1 MIIIPTDL
9 EHRARHRLATSAVLP
24 RPIAWVSTMD
34 RAGNLN
40 LAPYSYFTVA
50 ASNPLTLLFCPQ
62 VSARTGRQKDT
73 FYNVQAVPEFVINL
87 AGEGL
92 AREMNQTA
100 ALLPPGQS
108 EFAWAGVTPAASQTI
123 SVPRVKEAP
132 VAFECALQQIVTV
145 NDRPGGAVV
154 LGEVRCI
161 HLQDELYVDGQVQ
174 LETFRPIG
182 RLSGS
187 GYVRVTDIFEMP
199 RPGTPSGG
207 RFLRRAAMSDPGF
220 ICRRARG

>member
-1 MIIIPTDL
+1 MIIIPSDL
-9 EHRARHRLATSAVLP
+9 EHRDRYRLAISAVLP
-24 RPIAWVSTMD
+24 RPIAWVSSMD

-50 ASNPLTLLFCPQ
+50 ASDPLTLLFCPQ

-73 FYNVQAVPEFVINL
+73 FYNIQAVPEFVINL
-87 AGEGL
+87 VNEHL
-92 AREMNQTA
+92 AQEMNQTA

-132 VAFECALQQIVTV
+132 VSFECTLQQIVTV
-145 NDRPGGAVV
+145 SDRPGGGAVV
-154 LGEVRCI
+154 FGEVHCI
-161 HLQDELYVDGQVQ
+161 HLQDELYLDGQVQ
-174 LETFRPIG
+174 LDAYKPIG

-187 GYVRVTDIFEMP
+187 AYVRVTDLFEMQ
-199 RPGTPSGG
+199 RPGKP
-207 RFLRRAAMSDPGF
+207 
-220 ICRRARG
+220 